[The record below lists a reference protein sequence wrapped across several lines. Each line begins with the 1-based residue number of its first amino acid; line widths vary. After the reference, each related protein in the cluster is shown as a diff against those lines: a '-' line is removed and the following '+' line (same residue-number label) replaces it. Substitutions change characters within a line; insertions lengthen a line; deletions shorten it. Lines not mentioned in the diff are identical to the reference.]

1 MNSATRIPPST
12 PRNARL
18 ARRTLVT
25 LLGLLGAI
33 SLVMV
38 VALLL
43 IALQLNREAS
53 AHSERLVDKLW
64 QATSQRL
71 STVMLENAPWGDAY
85 RHLHVKVDTDWSY
98 VRDNLGSSLFS
109 SFQFE
114 GVFVIDPRNQT
125 SYSIDQGE
133 LTEQPIQ
140 EWLGSFPANLVEEA
154 RAAQDEGYVATQIS
168 RRNGQPV
175 FLTAAPLSPGNDP
188 SVEKTPGVQ
197 SVLLM
202 AYLLSPEKLLALGNS
217 YEISGLRISVDA
229 EDDATGPFLQVDPY
243 LSLHWDPEQPGYRLL
258 RVLLPILLLL
268 LASLLFVSRRITRR
282 TLGTAHLLD
291 KQYAVIHA
299 SRAALASSE
308 ARFRNVAEAASD
320 WLWETDLE
328 LRITYLSERF
338 SAITGQCAQ
347 DWLGRCLDDM
357 LQCQGQTLRDWIRA
371 QHTATTRS
379 VIRCTHC
386 SPAGVLLTSHIAVKP
401 ILRDDQVTGY
411 QGSASDITREVAAE
425 ERLMYLSQ
433 HDTLT
438 GLANRVQLREYLI
451 AQLEQ
456 LPRRPQPLTML
467 NLDLDHFKPVNDIY
481 GHSGGD
487 SVLRESALRMA
498 RCLPPGSLLARQG
511 GDEFILIASTLVTRE
526 DLEQLCLALIACI
539 GQPFIVNHQEVV
551 IGLSIGVAQAPAHAR
566 QPEDLLRFSDLALY
580 QAKKDGRNTWRLYD
594 PEMLVRLEQQRE
606 LESSLRTALR
616 HGQFNLH
623 YQPRHDVHSRRILSV
638 EALIRW
644 QHPQKGL
651 CMPDQFIALAE
662 ENGLIVPISDWVLQR
677 ACSDA
682 MQWEDE
688 LHVSVNISAVEFR
701 TQGLVERIASVL
713 AATGLPSH
721 RLELELTERVV
732 IEDAASSLELMLAL
746 KALGVRLSMDD
757 FGTGYSSLSYLKD
770 FPFDTLK
777 IDRSFIQEI
786 DSSARGRSIVQAIIA
801 LGRALSM
808 NITAEGVE
816 TEEQL
821 QCLAGFGCDEAQGY
835 FLNRPMPLPALMQA
849 IGTCNAVVPSLS

>member
-1 MNSATRIPPST
+1 MNSAARTSLSSH
-12 PRNARL
+12 RNVRL
-18 ARRTLVT
+18 ARRTLTT
-25 LLGLLGAI
+25 LLGLLGGI

-53 AHSERLVDKLW
+53 AHGERLVGKLW
-64 QATSQRL
+64 QATSQRFA
-71 STVMLENAPWGDAY
+71 TVVLENAPWGDAY
-85 RHLHVKVDTDWSY
+85 RNLHIEVNTDWSY
-98 VRDNLGSSLFS
+98 VRDNLGSSLFI

-114 GVFVIDPRNQT
+114 GVFVIDPQNAT
-125 SYSIDQGE
+125 SYSLDRGE
-133 LTEQPIQ
+133 LTDTSLQA
-140 EWLGSFPANLVEEA
+140 WLGHFPANLIEEA
-154 RAAQDEGYVATQIS
+154 RAAQEDDHVAMQIS
-168 RRNGQPV
+168 RSQGQPV
-175 FLTAAPLSPGNDP
+175 LLAAAKLSPGNDP
-188 SVEKTPGVQ
+188 SVEKTSGVQ
-197 SVLLM
+197 SVLVM
-202 AYLLSPEKLLALGNS
+202 AYLLTPEKLRELGNS
-217 YEISGLRISVDA
+217 YEITNLRTAVDA
-229 EDDATGPFLQVDPY
+229 SEPFLQVDPY
-243 LSLHWDPEQPGYRLL
+243 LSLHWNPEQPGHRLL

-268 LASLLFVSRRITRR
+268 LAALLFVSRRITRR
-282 TLGTAHLLD
+282 TLSTAHLLD
-291 KQYAVIHA
+291 KQYALIHA
-299 SRAALASSE
+299 SRTALASSE

-320 WLWETDLE
+320 WLWETDLQ

-338 SAITGQCAQ
+338 SIITGQSAEA
-347 DWLGRCLDDM
+347 WLGRCLDDM

-371 QHTATTRS
+371 QHTATIRS
-379 VIRCTHC
+379 VIRCTHAA
-386 SPAGVLLTSHIAVKP
+386 PNGAVLTSHIAVRP
-401 ILRDDQVTGY
+401 ILRDDEVIGY
-411 QGSASDITREVAAE
+411 QGSASDITREVIAE
-425 ERLMYLSQ
+425 ERLTYLSQ

-438 GLANRVQLREYLI
+438 GLPNRLQLREFLI

-456 LPRRPQPLTML
+456 LPRSPYPLTML

-481 GHSGGD
+481 GHNGGD

-511 GDEFILIASTLVTRE
+511 GDEFILIATTLATHQ
-526 DLEQLCLALIACI
+526 DLVQLCQALIACI
-539 GQPFIVNHQEVV
+539 SQPFIINHQEVV
-551 IGLSIGVAQAPAHAR
+551 IGLSIGVAQAPAHSS

-580 QAKKDGRNTWRLYD
+580 QAKKDGRDTWRLYD
-594 PEMLVRLEQQRE
+594 PDMLVRLEQQRE
-606 LESSLRTALR
+606 LETSLRAALR
-616 HGQFNLH
+616 HGQFHLN

-651 CMPDQFIALAE
+651 CMPDQFIGVAE
-662 ENGLIVPISDWVLQR
+662 ENGMIVPISDWVLQR

-682 MQWEDE
+682 MQWEDD

-701 TQGLVERIASVL
+701 TPGLVERIANVL

-786 DSSARGRSIVQAIIA
+786 DSSVRGRSIVQAIIA

-816 TEEQL
+816 TQEQL
-821 QCLAGFGCDEAQGY
+821 QSLAHFGCDEAQGY
-835 FLNRPMPLPALMQA
+835 YLNRPMPLPALMKA
-849 IGTCNAVVPSLS
+849 ISICNDPVES